1 MKGKNLLKGR
11 YVYGKDTKDMDSNQI
26 TFIEGSS
33 GKSYGESSGRELW
46 TKLEKKLELEKLC
59 QQYCIA
65 YDRGNDRGNDR
76 GIDRGIAYDRGNHHH
91 RYKLCLVSIK
101 LGCQTI

>member
-65 YDRGNDRGNDR
+65 YDRGNDRGN
-76 GIDRGIAYDRGNHHH
+76 HHH